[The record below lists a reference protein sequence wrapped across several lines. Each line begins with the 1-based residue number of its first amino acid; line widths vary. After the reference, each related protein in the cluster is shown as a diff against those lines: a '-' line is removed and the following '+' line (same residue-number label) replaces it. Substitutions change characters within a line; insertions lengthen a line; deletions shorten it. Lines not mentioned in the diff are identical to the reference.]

1 MKFPEIRPWQ
11 VAVVLLLFIGLIV
24 LSLSG
29 YMGEVL
35 GSATNPLVS
44 LQSWLST
51 HYVALYE
58 FFTAPRDVMSLRQE
72 NAELTNAV
80 AELQKQ
86 VIELEEQL
94 READV
99 YYALLD
105 FARSN
110 PENQY
115 IASSVIGRDPSPFM
129 GYIILNHGT
138 NNGVR
143 RDMPVVTEQGLV
155 GRVDAVTANACRVQL
170 ISDPGFNV
178 NVHTQETRAE
188 GLIVGSIT
196 GDLEMQMVTQ
206 DRQLTP
212 DDLVLTS
219 GLGGKF
225 PSNVLV
231 GKIETV
237 IKRENAL
244 FQRASVQSA
253 VDFRSLRVVLLIR
266 NFEPVEIEPLI
277 PEEETE

>member
-1 MKFPEIRPWQ
+1 M
-11 VAVVLLLFIGLIV
+11 A
-24 LSLSG
+24 
-29 YMGEVL
+29 EVL
-35 GSATNPLVS
+35 GTATNPLVS

-51 HYVALYE
+51 RYVALYE

-80 AELQKQ
+80 AQLQKQ

-115 IASSVIGRDPSPFM
+115 IAASVIGRDPSPFM
-129 GYIILNHGT
+129 GYIILDHGT

-155 GRVDAVTANACRVQL
+155 GTVDAVTANACRVQL

-178 NVHTQETRAE
+178 NVRTQETRAE

-196 GDLEMQMVTQ
+196 GELELQMVTQ

-212 DDLVLTS
+212 GDLVLTS

-225 PSNVLV
+225 PSDVLV

-244 FQRASVQSA
+244 FQSASVQST
-253 VDFRSLRVVLLIR
+253 VDFRNLRVVLLIR

>member
-1 MKFPEIRPWQ
+1 MKAPEIRPWQ

-29 YMGEVL
+29 YMAEVL
-35 GSATNPLVS
+35 GTATNPLVS

-51 HYVALYE
+51 RYVALYE

-80 AELQKQ
+80 AQLQKQ

-115 IASSVIGRDPSPFM
+115 IAASVIGRDPSPFM
-129 GYIILNHGT
+129 GYIILDHGT

-178 NVHTQETRAE
+178 NVRTQETRAE

-196 GDLEMQMVTQ
+196 GELELQMVTQ

-212 DDLVLTS
+212 GDLVLTS

-225 PSNVLV
+225 PSDVLV

-244 FQRASVQSA
+244 FQSASVQST
-253 VDFRSLRVVLLIR
+253 VDFRNLRVVLLIR

>member
-1 MKFPEIRPWQ
+1 MKFPEIHPWQ

-51 HYVALYE
+51 RYIALYE

-206 DRQLTP
+206 DRLLTP

-244 FQRASVQSA
+244 FQSASVQSA
-253 VDFRSLRVVLLIR
+253 VDFRNLRVVLLIR